1 MLTKLERLKQEV
13 KDAKAAYDTAKDDYC
28 YNYPA
33 YEEAYC
39 ELGDAEYLLE
49 KYLKEQQ
56 DNG

>member
-1 MLTKLERLKQEV
+1 MSELERLKQEV

-33 YEEAYC
+33 YEEAYR

-49 KYLKEQQ
+49 KYLKEQ
-56 DNG
+56 DNE